1 MRKCYFIAL
10 LVFSSSLL
18 SAQIQKGSILLGGQV
33 HYFTGSYE
41 EDDFTAKTSGG
52 SVGISIGKAFKE
64 NTVIG
69 LNLSFSPRK
78 EVDVYRWPDTANVSI
93 HNSSYGVFIRQYR
106 LLAKGLLLFGEADAG
121 YRRSNQNQDYKNMDG
136 DVSYKQ
142 QGGYLSL
149 APGLAYQ
156 LFKKMQ
162 VELMLSNLLSLQY
175 TAFKTESEITE
186 VPNSKRK
193 EFFFSSNLTSNSSL
207 GGLGIGFRF
216 VL

>member
-1 MRKCYFIAL
+1 MIKAFMRKCYFIAL
-10 LVFSSSLL
+10 LVFSSSSL

-33 HYFTGSYE
+33 HYSTGSYE

-106 LLAKGLLLFGEADAG
+106 LEE
-121 YRRSNQNQDYKNMDG
+121 
-136 DVSYKQ
+136 
-142 QGGYLSL
+142 
-149 APGLAYQ
+149 P
-156 LFKKMQ
+156 
-162 VELMLSNLLSLQY
+162 
-175 TAFKTESEITE
+175 
-186 VPNSKRK
+186 
-193 EFFFSSNLTSNSSL
+193 
-207 GGLGIGFRF
+207 
-216 VL
+216 